1 MNNKTVYSKV
11 GFFKTCLLA
20 FAIIIQT
27 GCGGGE
33 TTATGPGDIIGTGIT
48 GIAATGTALADATVT
63 IKSKTGA
70 VKEGK
75 TASDGKF
82 QINDLADNGPYLMR
96 ANLSN
101 GEYLY
106 SVAHKGADD
115 VITRNI
121 HPYTDLIIR
130 NWFETQGLDIDAVF
144 AGTTPIANIPD
155 EQSVNKI
162 KDEIQAIVAQIL
174 EENNVPSDFD
184 LLSTPFNADSTGFDL
199 FLDNTPVII
208 NNNQITVIVNNSVT
222 INNTVTNIQN
232 LVINGVNL
240 NTDFTSTTDTPPTIP
255 ENVRALTTANNGE
268 IIVVWDASSDDKGV
282 AGYNVYRD
290 GSLVATTPYP
300 VFIDAGLVASTPYSY
315 EVEAIDSRAQI
326 SSRSVSSTPVTVG
339 TSDTTSPP
347 APANAAA
354 TASGNT
360 INLSWTQAQI
370 DDVAGFRIFRGAAG
384 NATTLVA
391 TITTTNYSNFN
402 LASATEFC
410 YRVEAYDGAGNTSV
424 KSNETCATTDGVIA
438 NPSSVAFSSASF
450 QVSEI
455 AGGITITANRS
466 GDISQ
471 AISVDYKVENGT
483 AVDGQDFTSTAGT
496 LNWAAT
502 DAAAKTFTVQIL
514 TDSAAESDETVNLSL
529 LNPSVNTSLG
539 ANATAILTIK
549 DAVTAQ
555 CVDLQETDISQNTS
569 LNLPCYNVNSDIS
582 VKNAA
587 TLTIQPGVM
596 LQFAAGKELRVA
608 FDGALNAVGTPTA
621 PIIFTGAQQTPG
633 YWDGINYFNSNNANN
648 ELKYVTVEYGGAGTG
663 ATDANLEVNSTT
675 RIKLSNTTLRQS
687 AGYGVSFSSNAI
699 IDLFANNTIT
709 TNEGAP
715 VRVPANEV
723 GKLDSQSSYTGNVA
737 NREHISIFES
747 SDITDDQTWQTLNV
761 PYKLHNNSVEAVLT
775 IESGATL
782 IFRQGGNF
790 RIENTGTLIAK
801 GTAVNNIVFTGEN
814 KTSGSWH
821 GLQFTFSGTANELD
835 HVSVEYAGGTN
846 GNGKG
851 AVTLFSS
858 PGRLKIHNTV
868 ISDSL
873 QYGLDVDHAE
883 HILDMSN
890 VSFINNEDGSVL
902 INPDIVGKL
911 DAGSTYND
919 PIVFGSGSF
928 ETDQTIKNLGV
939 PYYASAHNVNSSII
953 IEEGTTLS
961 FAASGGFRVDGGS
974 GSLTAIGTAALPI
987 TFTGRQQV
995 SGYWKGLQFFTNS
1008 ISNKLDNCIVEYA
1021 GAPGG
1026 NTQGLVGA
1034 FFSSTIVDVTNST
1047 LQHSATNGLWLHDNT
1062 TGTHTGNT
1070 FIDILSGTNEF
1081 IENP

>member
-1 MNNKTVYSKV
+1 MNSKIIYSKA
-11 GFFKTCLLA
+11 GFLKACLLA
-20 FAIIIQT
+20 FTIVIQT

-48 GIAATGTALADATVT
+48 GIAATGTALANATVT

-70 VKEGK
+70 VKTGT

-174 EENNVPSDFD
+174 ENNNVASGFD

-232 LVINGVNL
+232 LVINGVDL
-240 NTDFTSTTDTPPTIP
+240 NTDFTSTADTPPTTP
-255 ENVRALTTANNGE
+255 ENVRALPASNSE
-268 IIVVWDASSDDKGV
+268 IMVVWDASSDDKGV
-282 AGYNVYRD
+282 AGYNVYRN

-300 VFIDAGLVASTPYSY
+300 VFSDTGLVASTNYSY
-315 EVEAIDSRAQI
+315 EVEAIDGRAQ
-326 SSRSVSSTPVTVG
+326 VSILSAASASVTVD
-339 TSDTTSPP
+339 TPDTTAPP
-347 APANAAA
+347 APASAAA

-360 INLSWTQAQI
+360 INLSWTQTQI
-370 DDVAGFRIFRGAAG
+370 NDVAGFRIFRGAAG

-391 TITTTNYSNFN
+391 TITTSTYDNFN

-410 YRVEAYDGAGNTSV
+410 YRVEAYDGAGNTSAQ
-424 KSNETCATTDGVIA
+424 SNETCATTGGVIA
-438 NPSSVAFSSASF
+438 NPSSVALSSASF

-455 AGGITITANRS
+455 ASSITITVNRS

-483 AVDGQDFTSTAGT
+483 AVDGQDFTAATGT
-496 LNWAAT
+496 LNWAAIDT
-502 DAAAKTFTVQIL
+502 TAKTFSVQIL
-514 TDSAAESDETVNLSL
+514 TDSATESDETVNLSL
-529 LNPSVNTSLG
+529 LNPSANTSLG

-549 DAVTAQ
+549 DSVTAQ
-555 CVDLQETDISQNTS
+555 CVDLQDTNISQNTS

-582 VKNAA
+582 VQNAA

-596 LQFAAGKELRVA
+596 LKFAAGKELRVA
-608 FDGALNAVGTPTA
+608 FDGALNAVGTPAA

-648 ELKYVTVEYGGAGTG
+648 ELKYVTVEYGGAGAG
-663 ATDANLEVNSTT
+663 STDANLEVNSTT

-687 AGYGVSFSSNAI
+687 ANYGVSFSNNAI

-715 VRVPANEV
+715 VRIPANEV

-737 NREHISIFES
+737 NREYISIFES
-747 SDITDDQTWQTLNV
+747 SDIDDDQTWQALNV
-761 PYKLHNNSVEAVLT
+761 PYKLHNNSLNAVLT
-775 IESGATL
+775 IEPGSTL

-790 RIENTGTLIAK
+790 RIERTGTLIAR
-801 GTAVNNIVFTGEN
+801 GTAVNNIIFTGEN
-814 KTSGSWH
+814 KTPGSWH

-873 QYGLDVDHAE
+873 QYGLDVDNAA
-883 HILDMSN
+883 HILDISN
-890 VSFINNEDGSVL
+890 VSFINSVDGSVL
-902 INPDIVGKL
+902 INPNLVGKL
-911 DAGSTYND
+911 DTNSTYND
-919 PIVFGSGSF
+919 PIVFGTGDF
-928 ETDQTIKNLGV
+928 VTDQTIKNLGV
-939 PYYASAHNVNSSII
+939 PYYVGSNSVRSSII

-961 FAASGGFRVDGGS
+961 FAASGGFSIDAPA
-974 GSLTAIGTAALPI
+974 GSLTAIGTTLPI

-1047 LQHSATNGLWLHDNT
+1047 LQHSATNGLWLHDST

-1070 FIDILSGTNEF
+1070 FIDILSGTNIF